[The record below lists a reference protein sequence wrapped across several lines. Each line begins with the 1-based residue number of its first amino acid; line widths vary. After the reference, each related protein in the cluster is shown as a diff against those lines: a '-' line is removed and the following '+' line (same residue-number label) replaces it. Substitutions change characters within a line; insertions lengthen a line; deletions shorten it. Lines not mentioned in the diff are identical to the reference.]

1 MDFTEKKKM
10 LEETAELI
18 KLFPESL
25 QEKVFDFL
33 ILDKIKLSAPT
44 IEERIEPTD
53 VLPNVE
59 APKPRKTVAQKKAT
73 SKAMPQIIKDLNL
86 RPNGKQSL
94 QEIFSRKNPN
104 GNIQSTAVMVYYL
117 QTILECVEIT
127 ANHVFS
133 CYRELGIKIP
143 GNLDQN
149 LRDCASSKY
158 GYIVFAEG
166 KCSMSVRGTNFVE
179 QDLPKK
185 AKKA

>member
-18 KLFPESL
+18 KLFPEPL

-59 APKPRKTVAQKKAT
+59 VPKPRKTVTQKKAT
-73 SKAMPQIIKDLNL
+73 SKAMPQIVKDLNL

-94 QEIFSRKNPN
+94 QEFFSSKNPN
-104 GNIQSTAVMVYYL
+104 GNIQSTVVMVYYL
-117 QTILECVEIT
+117 QTSLECAEIT
-127 ANHVFS
+127 ANHVFT

-166 KCSMSVRGTNFVE
+166 KCSLSVRGTNFVE

-185 AKKA
+185 Q

>member
-1 MDFTEKKKM
+1 MEFIEKKKM

-18 KLFPESL
+18 KLFPANL
-25 QEKVFDFL
+25 QEKVFDF
-33 ILDKIKLSAPT
+33 IIYNRIKVPNFV
-44 IEERIEPTD
+44 EEELVEENETPQ
-53 VLPNVE
+53 NVE
-59 APKPRKTVAQKKAT
+59 TPKIHKTNTQKKASNKT
-73 SKAMPQIIKDLNL
+73 MPQIIKDLNL
-86 RPNGKQSL
+86 RPTDKQTL
-94 QEIFSRKNPN
+94 QNFYNAKNPS

-117 QTILECVEIT
+117 ETILECTGIT
-127 ANHVFS
+127 ANHIFT

-158 GYIVFAEG
+158 GYIVFIEG
-166 KCSMSVRGTNFVE
+166 KCSLSVRGTNFVE